1 MSGAAAGLPLDIP
14 SASSGSRL
22 GALRH
27 HKVLVG
33 ALLVILLWTIVAI
46 AAPLLAPHDPIGQ
59 DGPLLASPN
68 STYWFGTDELGR
80 DVFSRMIYGA
90 RVSIPLGLALVAISA
105 VVGVIVGAVA
115 GFFGG
120 FVDAILMRIAD
131 VVFAFP
137 GIILAMAVTASLGPG
152 LWNAVVALTI
162 VSWPGFARVT
172 RSLVLSV
179 RKSEFVIASRLT
191 GSSSL
196 RSLGI
201 EIGPNI
207 AGPVIVY
214 AVLDVGRAILLL
226 SALSFLGLGARPP
239 AAEWG
244 AMISTATQN
253 LNDWWLAVFPG
264 LAIFTVVAAFNIAG
278 DEIRQFL
285 DPRAQGAIA
294 KPR

>member
-1 MSGAAAGLPLDIP
+1 VSSAAAGVPLDVS
-14 SASSGSRL
+14 SAAKGSRL
-22 GALRH
+22 EALWH

-33 ALLVILLWTIVAI
+33 ALLVIVLWTIVAI
-46 AAPLLAPHDPIGQ
+46 LAPLLAPHDPIGQ

-68 STYWFGTDELGR
+68 SAYWFGTDELGR
-80 DVFSRMIYGA
+80 DVLSRVIYGA
-90 RVSIPLGLALVAISA
+90 RVSIPFGLALVAISG
-105 VVGVIVGAVA
+105 VVGVVVGAVA

-120 FVDAILMRIAD
+120 VIDSVLMRIAD

-179 RKSEFVIASRLT
+179 RRSEFVIASRLT

-244 AMISTATQN
+244 AMISSATQN

-278 DEIRQFL
+278 DAIRQFL

>member
-1 MSGAAAGLPLDIP
+1 
-14 SASSGSRL
+14 
-22 GALRH
+22 
-27 HKVLVG
+27 
-33 ALLVILLWTIVAI
+33 LLVIVLWTVVAI
-46 AAPLLAPHDPIGQ
+46 AAPLLAPVDPINQ
-59 DGPLLASPN
+59 DAPLLAPPS
-68 STYWFGTDELGR
+68 SAYWFGTDELGR
-80 DVFSRMIYGA
+80 DVLSRVIYGA
-90 RVSIPLGLALVAISA
+90 RVSIPLGLALVGISA
-105 VVGVIVGAVA
+105 AVGVIVGAIA

-120 FVDAILMRIAD
+120 LIDGILMRIAD

-179 RKSEFVIASRLT
+179 RRSEFVIASRLT
-191 GSSSL
+191 GASSL
-196 RSLGI
+196 RALGV

-244 AMISTATQN
+244 AMISSATQN
-253 LNDWWLAVFPG
+253 LNDWWLGVFPG
-264 LAIFTVVAAFNIAG
+264 LAIFTVVAAFNVAG

-285 DPRAQGAIA
+285 DPRSRGAIGG
-294 KPR
+294 PR

>member
-1 MSGAAAGLPLDIP
+1 VSSAAAGFELDAPREARRTRI
-14 SASSGSRL
+14 AR
-22 GALRH
+22 LRH
-27 HKVLVG
+27 HPVLVV
-33 ALLVILLWTIVAI
+33 ALLVIVLWIVVAI
-46 AAPLLAPHDPIGQ
+46 AAPLLAPHDPIAQ
-59 DGPLLASPN
+59 DGPLLSGP
-68 STYWFGTDELGR
+68 SSKYWFGTDELGR
-80 DVFSRMIYGA
+80 DVFSRVIYGA
-90 RVSIPLGLALVAISA
+90 RVSIPLGLALVAISGI
-105 VVGVIVGAVA
+105 VGVVVGAVA

-120 FVDAILMRIAD
+120 LLDAVLMRIAD

-152 LWNAVVALTI
+152 LFNAVVALTI

-179 RKSEFVIASRLT
+179 RRSEFVIASRLT

-196 RSLGI
+196 RSLGV
-201 EIGPNI
+201 EVGPSI

-253 LNDWWLAVFPG
+253 LNDWWLGVFPG

-285 DPRAQGAIA
+285 DPRSQRAAA
-294 KPR
+294 RPR

>member
-1 MSGAAAGLPLDIP
+1 MSSTAAGLPLDIQ
-14 SASSGSRL
+14 SAAKSSRL
-22 GALRH
+22 GRLRH
-27 HKVLVG
+27 NPVLVG
-33 ALLVILLWTIVAI
+33 ASLVIVVWTAVAL
-46 AAPLLAPHDPIGQ
+46 AAPLLAPFDPISQ
-59 DGPLLASPN
+59 DGPLLGAPN

-80 DVFSRMIYGA
+80 DVLSRVIYGA

-105 VVGVIVGAVA
+105 VVGMIIGGIA

-120 FVDAILMRIAD
+120 WVDAILMRVAD

-137 GIILAMAVTASLGPG
+137 GIILAMAVTAALGPG
-152 LWNAVVALTI
+152 LWNAVFALTI

-179 RKSEFVIASRLT
+179 RKSEFVIAARLT
-191 GSSSL
+191 GASSL
-196 RSLGI
+196 RALGI
-201 EIGPNI
+201 EIGPNV

-244 AMISTATQN
+244 AMISSATQN
-253 LNDWWLAVFPG
+253 LDDWWLAVFPG
-264 LAIFTVVAAFNIAG
+264 LAIFTVVAAFNVAG

-285 DPRAQGAIA
+285 DPRSQGAIA
-294 KPR
+294 NPR

>member
-1 MSGAAAGLPLDIP
+1 VSSATAGFPAGIGAKRARYA
-14 SASSGSRL
+14 RL
-22 GALRH
+22 RYH
-27 HKVLVG
+27 PVLVG
-33 ALLVILLWTIVAI
+33 ALFVILLWTIVAI
-46 AAPLLAPHDPIGQ
+46 AAPLLAPHDPIAQ
-59 DGPLLASPN
+59 DGPLLASPGAK
-68 STYWFGTDELGR
+68 YWFGTDELGR
-80 DVFSRMIYGA
+80 DVLSRVIYGA
-90 RVSIPLGLALVAISA
+90 RVSIPLGLALVAISGA
-105 VVGVIVGAVA
+105 VGVTIGAIA

-120 FVDAILMRIAD
+120 VLDAVLMRIAD

-179 RKSEFVIASRLT
+179 RRSEFVIASRLT

-201 EIGPNI
+201 EVGPSV

-253 LNDWWLAVFPG
+253 LNDWWLALFPG

-285 DPRAQGAIA
+285 DPRSQGTIA